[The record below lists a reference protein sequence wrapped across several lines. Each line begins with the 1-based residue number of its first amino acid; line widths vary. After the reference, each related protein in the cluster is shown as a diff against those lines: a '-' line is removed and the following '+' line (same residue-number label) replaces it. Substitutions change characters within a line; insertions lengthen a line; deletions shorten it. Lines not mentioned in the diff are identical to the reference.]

1 MRDLESPLLPRHI
14 VSGLV
19 GLSPQTLRRW
29 EAFGIPARAGRRPG
43 SRLYSWREVDQ
54 LQRAAYF
61 IKTRRR
67 SLAEVR
73 RLLMRHTPTGAET
86 VWLITRAK
94 PPVRPR
100 RRGEV
105 VAVTLPRSAR
115 RRGQRRRS

>member
-1 MRDLESPLLPRHI
+1 MRDLASPLLPRHV

-43 SRLYSWREVDQ
+43 PRLYSWREVDQ
-54 LQRAAYF
+54 LQQAAYL

-67 SLAEVR
+67 SLAEVK
-73 RLLMRHTPTGAET
+73 RHLKRSWARGVET
-86 VWLITRAK
+86 VWLTARSK

-100 RRGEV
+100 RRGGV

-115 RRGQRRRS
+115 RRGRR